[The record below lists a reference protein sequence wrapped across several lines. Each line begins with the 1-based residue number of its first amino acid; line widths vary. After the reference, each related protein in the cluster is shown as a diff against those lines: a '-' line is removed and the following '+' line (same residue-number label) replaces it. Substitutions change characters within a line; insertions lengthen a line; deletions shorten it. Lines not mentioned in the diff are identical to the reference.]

1 MTQPSELETLLAD
14 LDSAVNTVLAYFEGP
29 GQSSNVR
36 IGDWGA
42 WEVLA
47 HFLYW
52 HEATTNGM
60 ESVARGDG
68 PMNVTI
74 ETDSM
79 NAESVRLH
87 QGESF
92 ALLAREARRLQ
103 AALTDAAR
111 ILGDLDTV
119 ILERPERSATAR
131 QRLEHLASHWQGHV
145 AALEGAAS

>member
-1 MTQPSELETLLAD
+1 MSQTSELETLIAD

-29 GQSSNVR
+29 GQSSTAR

-52 HEATTNGM
+52 HEATAKGM

-68 PMNVTI
+68 PLSVTI

-92 ALLAREARRLQ
+92 ADLAREARRLQ
-103 AALTDAAR
+103 AALTEAAR
-111 ILGDLDTV
+111 LTGYLDTGL
-119 ILERPERSATAR
+119 LEPPEQKPTPR
-131 QRLEHLASHWQGHV
+131 QPAGPHPPPCQSPLAAPQ
-145 AALEGAAS
+145 AAGS

>member
-1 MTQPSELETLLAD
+1 MTQPSERETLIAD

-29 GQSSNVR
+29 GQSSPAR

-47 HFLYW
+47 HFLHW
-52 HEATTNGM
+52 REATMKGM
-60 ESVARGDG
+60 ESVTRGDG
-68 PMNVTI
+68 PMSVTI

-92 ALLAREARRLQ
+92 ADLVREARRLQ
-103 AALTDAAR
+103 AGLTDAAR
-111 ILGDLDTV
+111 LLGDLDTI

-131 QRLEHLASHWQGHV
+131 QRLETLARHWQGHV
-145 AALEGAAS
+145 TALEGAAS

>member
-1 MTQPSELETLLAD
+1 MSQTSELETLIAD

-29 GQSSNVR
+29 GQSTTTR

-52 HEATTNGM
+52 HEATAKGM

-68 PMNVTI
+68 PMSVTI

-92 ALLAREARRLQ
+92 ADLVREARRLQ
-103 AALTDAAR
+103 AGLTDAAR
-111 ILGDLDTV
+111 LLGDLDAV

-131 QRLEHLASHWQGHV
+131 QRLETIARHWQGHV
-145 AALEGAAS
+145 AALESGAS